1 MVKIYSLEIIWHLRR
16 LIRRGGGVLFLLAP
30 LYCHDA
36 SQMENRN
43 MVMVVVVDFTINEI
57 YVLYNGC
64 FYIFW
69 VCWL

>member
-1 MVKIYSLEIIWHLRR
+1 M
-16 LIRRGGGVLFLLAP
+16 LFLLAP

-69 VCWL
+69 VWLVVTIFVHPPNVIPKTSRKQT